1 MGSTARPLPQ
11 YKLTQEWLGQ
21 RCWSVRLS
29 SFQALDVSLLYH
41 CTIMEDCFSG
51 EFCLID
57 CAAENAMIKQLTGT
71 DQSVGRC

>member
-51 EFCLID
+51 EFCLSDLIYLS
-57 CAAENAMIKQLTGT
+57 A
-71 DQSVGRC
+71 